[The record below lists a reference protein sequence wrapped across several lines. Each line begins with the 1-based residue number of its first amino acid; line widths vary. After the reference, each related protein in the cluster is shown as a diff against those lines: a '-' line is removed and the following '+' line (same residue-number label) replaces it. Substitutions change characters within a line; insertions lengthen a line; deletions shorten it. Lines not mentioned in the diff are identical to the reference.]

1 MGGWGFGG
9 GGGWRVFEHC
19 HLMLIGLYPKILSGF
34 QWLQGGFVGIS
45 VWRQSQGFE
54 GKSAQ
59 AAPKAVALQT

>member
-1 MGGWGFGG
+1 
-9 GGGWRVFEHC
+9 
-19 HLMLIGLYPKILSGF
+19 MLIGLYPKILSGF